1 MFMFN
6 FLEYSKKKT
15 SKKQATSQ
23 SKNIVTQ
30 FSKIA
35 LYLQYRKT
43 LFKYWKLNN
52 FAEKFSFWIN

>member
-23 SKNIVTQ
+23 SKNIVPQ
-30 FSKIA
+30 FSKIG
-35 LYLQYRKT
+35 LQLQY
-43 LFKYWKLNN
+43 
-52 FAEKFSFWIN
+52 FSNTEN